1 MAELI
6 IMPKLG
12 LTMAEGTVSNWR
24 KVEGDTVTAG
34 EVLFDVETDKLTNEV
49 EASTSGVLRKIFV
62 KEGVVGV
69 LKPLAIIGTADEDI
83 SGLLSVESATES
95 DIKPEDSKS
104 VGRADA
110 VENTVASESNEGGRI
125 KASPKARKLAGELN
139 VDLSLVTGTGPQG
152 RITEKDIQDFAQ
164 NNKAPIGK
172 VSPAAAK
179 VADALNVDLSKLS
192 QDGRIMKEDVYAYRK
207 NEDLIASVDPREE
220 RKPMSAMRKV
230 IAKRM
235 LDSQVISSMVTFNL
249 NVDTTNLSALR
260 NQLKNSGKITYTD
273 LLVKIMAKLLLEF
286 PLMNCSIENNELIL
300 RNYASIGVAVALE
313 DGLIVPVVKY
323 ANKKGLGDISK
334 EIKELAAKAR
344 NNELSSEDIKG
355 GTFTV
360 TNLGM
365 YGIESFTPIINQPEV
380 AILGV
385 NAIIDT
391 PVVVNGQVAI
401 KPLMNLSLTADH
413 RAVDGSVAAQFM
425 ARLREYIE
433 NPAMLLL

>member
-12 LTMAEGTVSNWR
+12 LTMTEGTVSNWR
-24 KVEGDTVTAG
+24 KDEGDNVNAG

-49 EASTSGVLRKIFV
+49 EAISSGVLRKIFV

-69 LKPLAIIGTADEDI
+69 LKPLAIIGTAEEDI
-83 SGLLSVESATES
+83 SGLIGGEPAAETN
-95 DIKPEDSKS
+95 IPEDSKS
-104 VGRADA
+104 ASKAA
-110 VENTVASESNEGGRI
+110 VSDNNVASVSNEGGRI
-125 KASPKARKLAGELN
+125 KASPRARKLAEEIN

-152 RITEKDIQDFAQ
+152 RITEKDIQDFAE
-164 NNKAPIGK
+164 NFKARKVK

-179 VADALNVDLSKLS
+179 IAADLDVDLSKINKS
-192 QDGRIMKEDVYAYRK
+192 GRIMKDDVYAYRK
-207 NEDLIASVDPREE
+207 NEDLLAFADPKEE

-235 LDSQVISSMVTFNL
+235 LASQEISSMVTFNL
-249 NVDTTNLSALR
+249 KVDTTNLSTLR
-260 NQLKNSGKITYTD
+260 NQLKNFGKITFTD
-273 LLVKIMAKLLLEF
+273 LLVKIIAKLLLEF
-286 PLMNCSIENNELIL
+286 PILNCSIDNNELIF
-300 RNYASIGVAVALE
+300 RNYVSIGVAVALE
-313 DGLIVPVVKY
+313 DGLVVPVVRY

-344 NNELSSEDIKG
+344 SNDLVSEDLTG

-365 YGIESFTPIINQPEV
+365 YGMESFTPIINQPEV

-391 PVVVNGQVAI
+391 PVVVSGQVVI